1 MFVHVCVCPCARVC
15 VCGKEGRR
23 ELFEAEMYKKY
34 GGSSSGAAT
43 EEAQKL
49 PKNC

>member
-1 MFVHVCVCPCARVC
+1 MCVCVPVRAC

-23 ELFEAEMYKKY
+23 ELFEAEMCKKY
-34 GGSSSGAAT
+34 GGGSSGAGT

-49 PKNC
+49 RKNC